1 MANQKMIMSTIAV
14 LLAVTAAIFAVPAA
28 AQKQEEKGAMQTPPA
43 KPTPVKSGR
52 IPANGVNYYFEVYGK
67 GEPLLLL
74 HGGLGNIEM
83 FDPVLARLAAE
94 RQVIGVDLH
103 GHGRTQLGKR
113 AIDLIDIANDL
124 AVVVKELGY
133 AQLDVMGYSF
143 GGGAALRLAVQH
155 PQLVRRL
162 VVASAGFSQDGY
174 HPELL
179 PMQAQVGAGMAE
191 MMKNTPMYQSYAAVA
206 PDVSEFPKLLDN
218 MGAFMRKP
226 YNWAEDVKTLKMPV
240 MLVYGDSDMFRPE
253 HVVEF
258 YKLLGGGLKDAGW
271 MREHMSQNRLAIL
284 PDVTHYETFA
294 APILAE
300 ITLPFLNGQSSA
312 KSWAEQVKQGK

>member
-14 LLAVTAAIFAVPAA
+14 LLAVTAAILAGPAA

-52 IPANGVNYYFEVYGK
+52 IPANGVNYYYEVYGK

-74 HGGLGNIEM
+74 HGGLGNIDM
-83 FDPVLARLAAE
+83 FGPVLARLAAE
-94 RQVIGVDLH
+94 RQVIAVDLH

-113 AIDLIDIANDL
+113 AIDLIDIGNDL

-133 AQLDVMGYSF
+133 AQVDVMGYSF
-143 GGGAALRLAVQH
+143 GGGAAFRLAVQH